1 MTYNYLGI
9 LSLNSLTEVGGVG
22 IYVKINLI
30 YKIRSDLELHNDHIE
45 DICVEVTDVSLFEW
59 VHYTP
64 ILITIQSILE
74 KSWKIV

>member
-45 DICVEVTDVSLFEW
+45 DMCVEVTDVSLF
-59 VHYTP
+59 
-64 ILITIQSILE
+64 
-74 KSWKIV
+74 